1 MVEEGGQRGPELGA
15 HQEAT
20 VTGSILE
27 SCRRSGR
34 LAWTR
39 GLEEENG
46 TWARARG
53 RRKWGAREKFD
64 EGTPVAF

>member
-1 MVEEGGQRGPELGA
+1 
-15 HQEAT
+15 